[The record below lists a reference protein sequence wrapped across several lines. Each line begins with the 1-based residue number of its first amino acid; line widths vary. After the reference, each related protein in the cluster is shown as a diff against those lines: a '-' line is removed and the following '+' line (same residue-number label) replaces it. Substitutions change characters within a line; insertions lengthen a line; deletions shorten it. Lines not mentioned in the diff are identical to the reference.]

1 MSRRETSLPAW
12 SISELSGAPVLVQ
25 ATDWWAALQST
36 LLEEGTQPNHRNMAY
51 RTISETMVMA
61 EDVTSRRRFIVQRQV
76 PSLPTDAP
84 EPGHVLAVRF
94 LRQADRSSDWIL
106 ERARRRPRKNQSR
119 PSVQGGVVFDAQY
132 C

>member
-12 SISELSGAPVLVQ
+12 SISELSGRPVLVQ
-25 ATDWWAALQST
+25 ATDWWAALKST
-36 LLEEGTQPNHRNMAY
+36 LLEEGTQLNHRNMAY

-94 LRQADRSSDWIL
+94 LRQADSASSWVL